1 MAKRGRKPTIK
12 SKIYFDQSTEDAIV
26 AYNKST
32 DSIERDRIFTRS
44 IYKPFYKIAEN
55 VYNKYKITYMG
66 HPKDAMLDAVVF
78 MFERLH
84 LFKGEK
90 GRAFSYFTLVCRN
103 YYFQEAGRNFKEL
116 KQNLEIDGWAEEL
129 DLEDDNSDN
138 ETKILNSDFTSKV
151 IPYLRN
157 NMEEIMPSED
167 DKLIG
172 YISLDFFREIDD
184 LPSFNRKYFQK
195 EIAEQVGL
203 DKIYS
208 PERWKKIVTDAH
220 HRLNVYYY
228 EAKKYYMETGEMP
241 KFRKYD
247 KLTKRQVQFILD
259 EYKHTIT
266 TGDRKNGVNNLA
278 KKMKIEPNVIRNV
291 LNKEVY
297 YRKTYLI

>member
-1 MAKRGRKPTIK
+1 MAKRGRPTKIK
-12 SKIYFDQSTEDAIV
+12 SKIYFTQETEDAIV

-32 DSIERDRIFTRS
+32 DPIERDRIFTRS

-78 MFERLH
+78 MFERLY

-129 DLEDDNSDN
+129 DLEEDNSDN
-138 ETKILNSDFTSKV
+138 ETKILNADFTSKV
-151 IPYLRN
+151 IPYLKA
-157 NMEEIMPSED
+157 NMMDIMPSESD
-167 DKLIG
+167 ALIG
-172 YISLDFFREIDD
+172 YISLDFFRDMD
-184 LPSFNRKYFQK
+184 NLPSFNRKYFQK

-203 DKIYS
+203 DKVYS
-208 PERWKKIVTDAH
+208 PERWKKVITDAH

-228 EAKKYYMETGEMP
+228 EAKKHYLETGEMP
-241 KFRKYD
+241 KFRKYN
-247 KLTKRQVQFILD
+247 KLTRAQVLYILD
-259 EYKHTIT
+259 EFRHNILPSN
-266 TGDRKNGVNNLA
+266 RHGVNDLA

-291 LNKEVY
+291 LNKETY
-297 YRKTYLI
+297 YRKNYLT

>member
-1 MAKRGRKPTIK
+1 MAKRGRPTKIK
-12 SKIYFDQSTEDAIV
+12 SKIYFDQTTEDAIV
-26 AYNKST
+26 AYNNST

-55 VYNKYKITYMG
+55 VYNKYKIQYMG

-103 YYFQEAGRNFKEL
+103 YYFQEAARNFKEL
-116 KQNLEIDGWAEEL
+116 KRDLEIDGWEEEL
-129 DLEDDNSDN
+129 DLENDNSDS
-138 ETKILNSDFTSKV
+138 ESKILNADFTSKV
-151 IPYLRN
+151 IPYLKA

-172 YISLDFFREIDD
+172 YISLDFFSNIDD

-203 DKIYS
+203 DKVYT
-208 PERWKKIVTDAH
+208 PDRWKKIVTDAH

-228 EAKKYYMETGEMP
+228 EAKKYYLETGEMP
-241 KFRKYD
+241 KFRKYN
-247 KLTKRQVQFILD
+247 KLTRAQVLYILD
-259 EYKHTIT
+259 EFRHNILPSN
-266 TGDRKNGVNNLA
+266 RHGVNDLA

-291 LNKEVY
+291 LNKETY
-297 YRKTYLI
+297 YRKNYTT